1 MEPPPKQTDPNA
13 HPWRTVTE
21 NAEAQLALTRAL
33 DSGRWTAA
41 EVIAVLEGGP
51 KRKDLGP
58 PMPEEILEAG
68 ERLAGMV
75 AMVWPAD
82 PFARENA
89 MHAARMAAGH
99 LRRRA
104 DAFRSPG

>member
-1 MEPPPKQTDPNA
+1 MPPKQPETMP
-13 HPWRTVTE
+13 T
-21 NAEAQLALTRAL
+21 
-33 DSGRWTAA
+33 
-41 EVIAVLEGGP
+41 
-51 KRKDLGP
+51 
-58 PMPEEILEAG
+58 PEEILEAG

-104 DAFRSPG
+104 DAFRPPG